1 MIAPLLA
8 ENEYKRQQA
17 VEKYHLLDTMPED
30 RYDNITTIVAA
41 ICDVPIA
48 LITLLDK
55 DRNFIKSGY
64 GVDLIETPRVTS
76 FCGHAILEDEV
87 MIVEDARNDP
97 RFKDNP
103 IVANMNIVFYAG
115 AQLIDLNGF
124 KLGTLCVYDFKPRE
138 LTMEQL
144 KALNAMAQQVMYL
157 FEERY
162 KNIQLEKLQTTL
174 QLRNQELKDFAGIVS
189 HDLKA
194 PLSNIKM
201 IASVLGT
208 DTVFSASP
216 KATQYIGYLQEAS
229 TSMATYIDGM
239 LTFYKSDELTSEDF
253 TQVSFIDLMEDLITL
268 CKVDDNLTINYEPE
282 TDVTIYSSDLALHQI
297 LLNLITNAIKYNDKE
312 KTIID
317 IRFRE
322 SETHYSL
329 TVKDNGMGIPKDKI
343 SNIFQL
349 FKTATEQ
356 DKFGNRGTG
365 IGLATVSR
373 LLEHLGGTIE
383 VFSELGVGS
392 TFKVQ
397 IPKIVN
403 T

>member
-1 MIAPLLA
+1 MIAPSLA
-8 ENEYKRQQA
+8 DNELQRQQA
-17 VEKYHLLDTMPED
+17 VEKYHLLDTMPEE
-30 RYDNITTIVAA
+30 RYDSITSIVAA
-41 ICDVPIA
+41 ICDAPIA

-64 GVDLIETPRVTS
+64 GVDLSETPRVTS
-76 FCGHAILEDEV
+76 FCGHAILEDSV

-97 RFKDNP
+97 RFHDNP
-103 IVANMNIVFYAG
+103 FVANMNIVFYAG
-115 AQLIDLNGF
+115 AQLIDVNGY

-138 LTMEQL
+138 LTTDQT

-162 KNIQLEKLQTTL
+162 ENIQLEKLQATL
-174 QLRNQELKDFAGIVS
+174 QLRNQELKDFAGVVS

-201 IASVLGT
+201 IASVLKT
-208 DTVFSASP
+208 DPSFSNSAKAS
-216 KATQYIGYLQEAS
+216 QYIGYLQEAS
-229 TSMATYIDGM
+229 TSMAAYIDGM

-253 TQVSFIDLMEDLITL
+253 TPVSFIDLMEDLITL

-312 KTIID
+312 KSIID
-317 IRFRE
+317 VRFRE
-322 SETHYSL
+322 SETHYNL
-329 TVKDNGMGIPKDKI
+329 IVKDNGMGIPQDKI
-343 SNIFQL
+343 SKIFQL
-349 FKTATEQ
+349 FKTATDQ

-373 LLEHLGGTIE
+373 FLEHLGGTIE
-383 VFSELGVGS
+383 VVSYLGVGS
-392 TFKVQ
+392 TFKVE
-397 IPKIVN
+397 IPKVISA
-403 T
+403 